1 MADVGRPTVMTEET
15 LQKLRDAFSIGA
27 TDIEACFCAE
37 ISPGTLYNYQEEHP
51 EYLATK
57 IALKEMVKYQ
67 ARKNVANKIKGE
79 DIDTSKWYLE
89 RKAREE
95 FSTRQETDEK
105 SQITHRVIIEDG
117 DSNEAVETPQVSANN
132 TEGQPSL

>member
-1 MADVGRPTVMTEET
+1 MARPTVMTEEV

-27 TDIEACFCAE
+27 TDIEASFIAG
-37 ISPGTLYNYQEEHP
+37 IDSRTLYYYQEQHP
-51 EYLATK
+51 EFLPEK
-57 IALKEMVKYQ
+57 IGLKAMVKYQ
-67 ARKNVANKIKGE
+67 ARKNVANKIKSE

-117 DSNEAVETPQVSANN
+117 DSNEAVETPQVSASNS
-132 TEGQPSL
+132 EGQAQI